1 MTVHPLLVRPDRQ
14 LSQAEFARRSG
25 VHPEQLHRL
34 FALGLLQA
42 TPDAGG
48 QLSFPI
54 GELAAV
60 RRIERLR
67 TGLSINYAALGLVV
81 DLLDRISQL
90 ELALRTQ
97 RAAHDATRGW
107 IS

>member
-1 MTVHPLLVRPDRQ
+1 VTVLPPLVRHDRHV
-14 LSQAEFARRSG
+14 SQAEFASRSG

-34 FALGLLQA
+34 VALGLLHA

-48 QLSFPI
+48 RLSFPI

-60 RRIERLR
+60 GRIERLR

-81 DLLDRISQL
+81 ELLDRIGQL

-97 RAAHDATRGW
+97 RAERDATRGW

>member
-1 MTVHPLLVRPDRQ
+1 

-25 VHPEQLHRL
+25 LHPEHLHHL
-34 FALGLLQA
+34 FALGLLHA
-42 TPDAGG
+42 TPDADGR
-48 QLSFPI
+48 LSFPI

-67 TGLSINYAALGLVV
+67 AELPVNYAALGLIVE
-81 DLLDRISQL
+81 LLDRIGRL

-97 RAAHDATRGW
+97 RAAHEATRGW

>member
-1 MTVHPLLVRPDRQ
+1 MTVHPLLVLPNQR

-25 VHPEQLHRL
+25 LHPDHLRRL
-34 FALGLLQA
+34 VALGLLHA
-42 TPDAGG
+42 TAGAGG

-54 GELAAV
+54 GELAAA

-81 DLLDRISQL
+81 ELLDRIGRL

>member
-1 MTVHPLLVRPDRQ
+1 VTVHPLVARPDRQ

-34 FALGLLQA
+34 FALGLLRA
-42 TPDAGG
+42 TPEAGG
-48 QLSFPI
+48 RLSFPI

-60 RRIERLR
+60 GRIERLR
-67 TGLSINYAALGLVV
+67 TELSINYAALGLVV
-81 DLLDRISQL
+81 ELLDRIGRL
-90 ELALRTQ
+90 ELALRRQ
-97 RAAHDATRGW
+97 RATHDATRGW